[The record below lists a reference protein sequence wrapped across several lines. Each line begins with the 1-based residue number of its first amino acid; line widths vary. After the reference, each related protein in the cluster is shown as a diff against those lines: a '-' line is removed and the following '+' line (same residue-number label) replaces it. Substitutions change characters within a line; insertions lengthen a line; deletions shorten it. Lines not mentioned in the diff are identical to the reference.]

1 MGGWDA
7 RQNDFSLS
15 VFGVPVFGS
24 PGARRPG
31 PALGGGSQAVGD
43 TGPAWETSGRPDGVA
58 PGRYHPPP
66 TKVFR
71 SRELEEGLAGLVRH
85 KAECGVFPSDE
96 ELRARGRVVLGAERT
111 AADEPALLERFKG
124 VMEREVGVGAGAGTT
139 GVGLGRV
146 GSMMDP
152 GAGLGSSGAG
162 ALGGLGVGGGGGL
175 MMGMGMGLGAG
186 MESMA
191 GVGLDMDLAG
201 DMDGALM
208 QDMNFDF
215 VFDTPDATMGPQ

>member
-7 RQNDFSLS
+7 RQDDFSMS
-15 VFGVPVFGS
+15 AFSFR
-24 PGARRPG
+24 GARPR
-31 PALGGGSQAVGD
+31 PALGGGSQATGAM
-43 TGPAWETSGRPDGVA
+43 GPAGRLDGEL

-96 ELRARGRVVLGAERT
+96 ELRARGRVVLGVERT

-124 VMEREVGVGAGAGTT
+124 VMGREAGVGVGAGT
-139 GVGLGRV
+139 
-146 GSMMDP
+146 
-152 GAGLGSSGAG
+152 AGLGSPMVSPGAG
-162 ALGGLGVGGGGGL
+162 MGSGGAGVMGGLGVGGGGGM
-175 MMGMGMGLGAG
+175 MMGMGAG
-186 MESMA
+186 MGMGSMA
-191 GVGLDMDLAG
+191 GVDLDMDLAG
-201 DMDGALM
+201 DLDGALM

-215 VFDTPDATMGPQ
+215 VFDTPDATMGPE